1 MELNL
6 LEVFLWTVDEVK
18 RCFSFVQVY
27 ELVSPRSPW
36 STEDGWKG
44 GGRRGGVQLK
54 RMESGS
60 LLAICAM
67 CFSISFLVMI
77 PSSRLMTQ
85 RQREKREKSRADY
98 FISYFVC
105 LVMESQRSD
114 KRQRRTHTL
123 GGGLASCLDVVASV
137 YYTEQ
142 TERLTTI
149 KTIKGD
155 TLSSH
160 KRRGVK

>member
-1 MELNL
+1 M
-6 LEVFLWTVDEVK
+6 
-18 RCFSFVQVY
+18 
-27 ELVSPRSPW
+27 
-36 STEDGWKG
+36 
-44 GGRRGGVQLK
+44 K

-114 KRQRRTHTL
+114 KRQRRTHTHWAEVWPL
-123 GGGLASCLDVVASV
+123 VSMLWLQFITRSKQSA
-137 YYTEQ
+137 
-142 TERLTTI
+142 
-149 KTIKGD
+149 
-155 TLSSH
+155 
-160 KRRGVK
+160 